1 MIDIVEL
8 KKLINN
14 GTFTVW
20 VRQGQVY
27 LENDAGESI
36 LICNLDKV
44 ERRSYVGTVTVIE
57 SKQ

>member
-44 ERRSYVGTVTVIE
+44 ERRSYGGI
-57 SKQ
+57 KI